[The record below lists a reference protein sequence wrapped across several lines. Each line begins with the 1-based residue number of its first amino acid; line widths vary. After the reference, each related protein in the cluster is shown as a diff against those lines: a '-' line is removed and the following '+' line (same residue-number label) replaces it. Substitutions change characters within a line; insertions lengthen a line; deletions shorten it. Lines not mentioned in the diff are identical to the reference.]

1 MISGRSKVGAV
12 RRLCEG
18 LSRSSG
24 FRIFSGPM
32 DRDFRVSPRIFYPIA

>member
-18 LSRSSG
+18 SSRSSG
-24 FRIFSGPM
+24 FRIFSGPKDNLLWLLM
-32 DRDFRVSPRIFYPIA
+32 FCSIF